1 MIFYFSGTGNSR
13 YVAEHI
19 AVHTGDRA
27 LDICGLNPGGS
38 ITAETADSI
47 GFVFPVYSWGVP
59 PVMCDFVQC
68 LSKDIVTFIHDN
80 DIPVWMVATCGDETG
95 DAHRMFRKL
104 LKSVNIEL
112 RGCWSVIMPNTYVL
126 WPGFDVDSD
135 SLRIDKIDKAR
146 MEVRR
151 IASRILNAEWE
162 EKVTVGSFPTLK
174 TRIVYPLSLIHI

>member
-126 WPGFDVDSD
+126 LPGFDVD
-135 SLRIDKIDKAR
+135 
-146 MEVRR
+146 
-151 IASRILNAEWE
+151 
-162 EKVTVGSFPTLK
+162 
-174 TRIVYPLSLIHI
+174 